1 MENKEKRKRRKREGG
16 ERNGRN
22 KKEKF
27 QESSRAVIRSSQLKM
42 QPNSSRPTSG
52 TTRFEYPTELRQPHG
67 PLSQAKRGGNFSGI
81 TQDVKGLA
89 IEFILRQV
97 HTGLSRIEN
106 MNSRAFE
113 ISLCE

>member
-1 MENKEKRKRRKREGG
+1 MENKEKRKRREREGG

-42 QPNSSRPTSG
+42 QPNSSRPTNG

-89 IEFILRQV
+89 
-97 HTGLSRIEN
+97 LSNLYCDKCIQDLVGQK
-106 MNSRAFE
+106 
-113 ISLCE
+113 I

>member
-1 MENKEKRKRRKREGG
+1 
-16 ERNGRN
+16 
-22 KKEKF
+22 
-27 QESSRAVIRSSQLKM
+27 M
-42 QPNSSRPTSG
+42 QPTSRPTSR

-97 HTGLSRIEN
+97 HTGYRIKN
-106 MNSRAFE
+106 MNSREFDF
-113 ISLCE
+113 IVNVI

>member
-1 MENKEKRKRRKREGG
+1 MENKEKRKRREREGG

-42 QPNSSRPTSG
+42 QPNSSRPTNG

-106 MNSRAFE
+106 MNSRTFDF
-113 ISLCE
+113 IV